1 MNNTSEINNDI
12 LSRLR
17 DRDKQAFSIVFEMYY
32 RMLYALAFRYLKS
45 EDAAMDAVQNTFM
58 KLWEI
63 CDTLR
68 VDTNLKSII
77 FTIIK
82 NDILNSLRDDKK
94 HIEKLLILAQH
105 KERDTVLDNIDNANI
120 REQLYASIDKLPSQ
134 QRTICLLKLKENLT
148 NMEIAERL
156 NLALPTVKVHYNK
169 AIKNLRNMLGDD
181 FFIITLILLSA
192 SSVFKMNIW
201 I

>member
-1 MNNTSEINNDI
+1 VNNTSEINNDI